1 MRRKTTIEQNWQEQ
15 AAAARAAA
23 EKLPHGKQRD
33 ALAREARQLNTASK
47 MNEWLSSPGLEAP
60 K

>member
-1 MRRKTTIEQNWQEQ
+1 MPGKTTVQQDWQEQ
-15 AAAARAAA
+15 AAAAKAAA
-23 EKLPHGKQRD
+23 EKLPHGRQRD

-47 MNEWLSSPGLEAP
+47 MNEWLSSTGLEVP